1 MKIFFALLAIC
12 AGNSPV
18 TGEFPAQ
25 RPVTLRFD
33 AFFDLCLN
41 KRLSKSRGW
50 WFETPS
56 HPSWRHCNAKKTVCI
71 TFNIL
76 NKKSVYINQYMIN
89 NLRYC
94 YSLVAYTDELKYR
107 SSRHRGTLGVTATVP
122 AHWMQWRL
130 LIWQYRKPPTAR
142 RPPQWHPTHLKRH
155 STEA

>member
-1 MKIFFALLAIC
+1 MEIFFALLAFC

-18 TGEFPAQ
+18 IGEFPAQ

-41 KRLSKSRGW
+41 KRLSKSWGW

-107 SSRHRGTLGVTATVP
+107 SSRHRGTLGVTATAP
-122 AHWMQWRL
+122 ATL
-130 LIWQYRKPPTAR
+130 DA
-142 RPPQWHPTHLKRH
+142 LKVVDLTVSKAPNGEKAATMASH
-155 STEA
+155 TP